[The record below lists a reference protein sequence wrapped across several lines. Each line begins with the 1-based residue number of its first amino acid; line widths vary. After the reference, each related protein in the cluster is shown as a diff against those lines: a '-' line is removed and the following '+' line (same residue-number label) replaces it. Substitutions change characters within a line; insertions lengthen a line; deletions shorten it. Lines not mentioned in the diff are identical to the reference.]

1 MKTDDLDNRSRR
13 NNLCFEG
20 IAESNARN
28 ETWDQSEAHVK
39 KIISDHMDLDVNA
52 INIERAHRVGP
63 KKSSSEKPRAIVA
76 KFLDYKDREMVFK
89 AKRNLKGTNVF
100 VREDYSERVA
110 EKRKNLIPKMM
121 EERKKGKKAYLRFDK
136 LIVQDFPPIRPPG
149 IPNPSY
155 FRMAADDPNASFV
168 VNGPRFA
175 APFPGSRFPA
185 PTGFPTR
192 CQAPQSFP
200 TEDQPS

>member
-1 MKTDDLDNRSRR
+1 
-13 NNLCFEG
+13 
-20 IAESNARN
+20 
-28 ETWDQSEAHVK
+28 
-39 KIISDHMDLDVNA
+39 
-52 INIERAHRVGP
+52 
-63 KKSSSEKPRAIVA
+63 
-76 KFLDYKDREMVFK
+76 MVFK

-110 EKRKNLIPKMM
+110 KKRKNLIPKMM